1 MLWFMIS
8 NFEKS
13 GLTIS
18 AHEKSYARTSIM
30 ESRASWVLCIS
41 GCFSVCLI
49 LGSRTPGSSKAMG
62 NLQQGF
68 FTFFKK
74 EKKKSKNLSKIVTM
88 GIGEQAEG
96 LCEPSSGEGLCE
108 QVSKCGMD

>member
-1 MLWFMIS
+1 VAVSLFVSFSEAELLEVQRLWVIC
-8 NFEKS
+8 NK
-13 GLTIS
+13 
-18 AHEKSYARTSIM
+18 A
-30 ESRASWVLCIS
+30 
-41 GCFSVCLI
+41 FSHFL
-49 LGSRTPGSSKAMG
+49 
-62 NLQQGF
+62 
-68 FTFFKK
+68 KK

>member
-49 LGSRTPGSSKAMG
+49 LGSRTPGSPKAMG

-74 EKKKSKNLSKIVTM
+74 RKEKIKKSFQNCNHGDRRAGRGAMRAL
-88 GIGEQAEG
+88 
-96 LCEPSSGEGLCE
+96 
-108 QVSKCGMD
+108 